1 MHLKWT
7 VFTCDLYKVLPQ
19 NHMNFYLTVIERF
32 FVPPDSEVIYR
43 DATGTEADVEI
54 VRALLDKAMLC
65 WLSEVSVSLKG
76 RFNQSVGEDIL
87 QEYETTEMLTDATRG
102 QMVNI
107 LVAHMIVSGYICG
120 YMCFR
125 VSFYLCQ
132 FSAWP
137 WHTFWW
143 LI

>member
-19 NHMNFYLTVIERF
+19 NHMNFYLTVTERF

-65 WLSEVSVSLKG
+65 
-76 RFNQSVGEDIL
+76 
-87 QEYETTEMLTDATRG
+87 
-102 QMVNI
+102 
-107 LVAHMIVSGYICG
+107 
-120 YMCFR
+120 
-125 VSFYLCQ
+125 
-132 FSAWP
+132 
-137 WHTFWW
+137 
-143 LI
+143 